1 MKTQATRIS
10 TLALAVAL
18 AAGGGF
24 ALVRDGV
31 GRAHAE
37 PAPAA
42 SMAAPIPGSGPA
54 MIAMPDFRSIVARYG
69 PAVVNIS
76 VEGTVKT
83 SARNS
88 TPFGNADPSDPNDPL
103 SQFFRR
109 FGPQFQMPEGER
121 PSRGQGS
128 GFIVSED
135 GIILTNA
142 HVIADAE
149 TVKVKLTDKREF
161 TATVVGLDKP
171 TDVAVL
177 KIEADNLP
185 TVPLGN
191 PASAS
196 VGDWVLA
203 IGAPFGFENSVTAGI
218 ISAKS
223 RSLPSEGYVPFI
235 QTDVA
240 INPGNS
246 GGPLLNLNGEVV
258 GINSQ
263 IYSRSGGYQGLSF
276 AIPIDVAAQIK
287 NQLIE
292 HGRVSRSRIGVA
304 IQGVNQELALS
315 FGLDKPSGALISNVE
330 KDSPAARA
338 GLEAGDVILELNGE
352 PIAESADLPPRVA
365 ALKPGSEAR
374 LAVWRKGERQNVN
387 VTVEERDA
395 QLAAADAG
403 QAAEPGRLGVA
414 VRPLTAD
421 EQKQLASAG
430 GLLVLES
437 GGAAARAGI
446 REGDLILSLNG
457 KPIENVDQLKDL
469 VRDAGKHVAILV
481 QRKDARIF
489 IPIELG

>member
-1 MKTQATRIS
+1 MKTRATRIS
-10 TLALAVAL
+10 GLALAVAL

-24 ALVRDGV
+24 ALVRDGM
-31 GRAHAE
+31 GNAHAE
-37 PAPAA
+37 QAQTA
-42 SMAAPIPGSGPA
+42 SMNAPTVAPG
-54 MIAMPDFRSIVARYG
+54 MIVMPDFGSIVKRYG

-76 VEGTVKT
+76 TEGTVKT
-83 SARNS
+83 SARSSN
-88 TPFGNADPSDPNDPL
+88 PFGNAQPSDPNDPL

-109 FGPQFQMPEGER
+109 FGPQFQMPDSER

-128 GFIVSED
+128 GFIVSDD

-142 HVIADAE
+142 HVVADAE

-161 TATVVGLDKP
+161 TARVIGIDRP

-177 KIEADNLP
+177 KIEAENLP

-191 PASAS
+191 PDSTS

-287 NQLIE
+287 DQLVE
-292 HGRVSRSRIGVA
+292 HGRVSRSRLGVV

-315 FGLDKPSGALISNVE
+315 FGLDSPSGALISKVE
-330 KDSPAARA
+330 TDSPAARA
-338 GLEAGDVILELNGE
+338 GLEAGDVILKLDGVA
-352 PIAESADLPPRVA
+352 ISESNDLPPRIA
-365 ALKPGSEAR
+365 ALPPGSEAR
-374 LAVWRKGERQNVN
+374 LEVWRKGERQNVT
-387 VTVEERDA
+387 VTVEERETPVA
-395 QLAAADAG
+395 VADAG
-403 QAAEPGRLGVA
+403 QAAEQGRLGVA
-414 VRPLTAD
+414 VRPLSAE
-421 EQKQLASAG
+421 EQKQLASDK

-437 GGAAARAGI
+437 AGAAARAGI
-446 REGDLILSLNG
+446 RQGDLILSLNG
-457 KPIENVDQLKDL
+457 KPIENAEQLRDL
-469 VRDAGKHVAILV
+469 IRDAGKHVAILV
-481 QRKDARIF
+481 QRNDARIF

>member
-31 GRAHAE
+31 GSAHAE
-37 PAPAA
+37 QASIAAPAA
-42 SMAAPIPGSGPA
+42 GYTPA
-54 MIAMPDFRSIVARYG
+54 TVAMPDFRSIVNRYG

-76 VEGTVKT
+76 TEGTVKT
-83 SARNS
+83 SARIA

-142 HVIADAE
+142 HVVADAE

-161 TATVVGLDKP
+161 TAKVIGIDKP

-177 KIEADNLP
+177 KIEAENLP
-185 TVPLGN
+185 TVPLGD
-191 PASAS
+191 PADTS

-246 GGPLLNLNGEVV
+246 GGPLLNLKGEVV

-287 NQLIE
+287 DQLIE

-304 IQGVNQELALS
+304 IQSVNQELALS
-315 FGLDKPSGALISNVE
+315 FGLDQASGALISKVD
-330 KDSPAARA
+330 KDSPAERA
-338 GLEAGDVILELNGE
+338 GLEAGDVILKLNGQA
-352 PIAESADLPPRVA
+352 ISESADLPPRVA
-365 ALKPGSEAR
+365 ALKPGSDAKLE
-374 LAVWRKGERQNVN
+374 VWRKGERQSVT

-403 QAAEPGRLGVA
+403 QPAEQGRLGVA
-414 VRPLTAD
+414 VRPLSAE
-421 EQKQLASAG
+421 EQKQLASDN

-446 REGDLILSLNG
+446 RQGDLILALNG
-457 KPIENVDQLKDL
+457 KPIENVDQLKEL
-469 VRDAGKHVAILV
+469 VRDAGKHVALLI